1 MAGVMRTSA
10 PKSESPS
17 APFKIAGW
25 GIALDAAV
33 HGIGML
39 LESRSLAAS
48 MAQAV
53 VTEWGTGRIGVRWTA
68 ADAVGENGD
77 ANLPR
82 RIAVGAALGAAAV
95 GLVVGFL
102 VATRAVVL
110 ERAPAALAMT
120 ATALLTSGLTAVR
133 DELLLR
139 GVVLRAL
146 AGTSSAIPK
155 VLACGVIGAAA
166 ALGEP
171 GNVAPTVMV
180 ELILGLAF
188 GALWIHDR
196 GAWLAWGAHTS
207 WLFVNALFLGGG
219 VFEARVAATSWGGG
233 NAGPLGGMAAVVA
246 LLPIASASI
255 LWPALAT
262 SRAARV
268 R

>member
-1 MAGVMRTSA
+1 MSSSA
-10 PKSESPS
+10 AKSENPS

-25 GIALDAAV
+25 GIAIDAAV
-33 HGIGML
+33 HVVGTL

-48 MAQAV
+48 MAQAI
-53 VTEWGTGRIGVRWTA
+53 VTEWGTGRLGVRWTA
-68 ADAVGENGD
+68 AEDTGENAD
-77 ANLPR
+77 AKLPK
-82 RIAVGAALGAAAV
+82 RIALGAAVGAATA

-110 ERAPAALAMT
+110 TRGPGALAMT

-146 AGTSSAIPK
+146 AGTSSAMPK
-155 VLACGVIGAAA
+155 VLACGLVGAAA
-166 ALGEP
+166 AIGEA
-171 GNVAPTVMV
+171 GNVGPGIMV
-180 ELILGLAF
+180 ELILGFAF

-207 WLFVNALFLGGG
+207 WLFVNALLLGGG

-233 NAGPLGGMAAVVA
+233 SAGPLGGMAAVVA